1 MGKPSSDIGQIIGKS
16 FVLHLKHPGVLRQHP
31 MGSQVIA
38 DALEHLHS
46 QGVKYRDASTGYI
59 FEYLI
64 RGGEDSA
71 VVLLR
76 EAERL
81 SLSAETLDWRKSLVQ
96 QIHPNLS
103 EVTGRPRRH

>member
-16 FVLHLKHPGVLRQHP
+16 FVLHLKYPSVLRQHP

-46 QGVKYRDASTGYI
+46 HGVKYQDASTGYI
-59 FEYLI
+59 FEYFI

-81 SLSAETLDWRKSLVQ
+81 SLSADTLDWLRGLVR
-96 QIHPNLS
+96 QIYPNLS
-103 EVTGRPRRH
+103 EVTR